1 MKPAIRQWLAV
12 RIPYGVSDPEILVA
26 ALQRLGMLGLEEQ
39 ADAFEVYF
47 EMQDDIELLKAV
59 GAILPSAGARSGAI
73 TISTIIENGWQSK
86 WQEYFRPLKI
96 TNDIGIRPPWVEPER
111 TWPIEIVIQ
120 PGMAFGTG
128 THATTQLALRLL
140 EKYLR
145 KGMRVMDAGCGS
157 GILTIAALKLGAGYV
172 QAWDIDGQVQE
183 NFYENLHL
191 NACQTGF
198 EFRIG
203 DVTSLAEYPV
213 DLIISNIE
221 RQANLKLLTQVS
233 LQPRRIPLI
242 FTGLL
247 CEESAV
253 FNEAVVNY
261 GLEVLTELKADEW
274 MALVVK

>member
-1 MKPAIRQWLAV
+1 MKPATRQWLAV

-47 EMQDDIELLKAV
+47 EMQDDTELLKAIV
-59 GAILPSAGARSGAI
+59 AILPSAGAPGGAI
-73 TISTIIENGWQSK
+73 TIRTIVENGWRNK

-96 TNDIGIRPPWVEPER
+96 TNNIGIRPPWVEPDR

-128 THATTQLALRLL
+128 THPTTQLALRLL

-145 KGMRVMDAGCGS
+145 KGMRVIDAGCGS
-157 GILTIAALKLGAGYV
+157 GILTIAALKLGAGHV
-172 QAWDIDGQVQE
+172 QAWDIDAQVQE
-183 NFYENLHL
+183 NFYANLHL

-203 DVTSLAEYPV
+203 DVTGLAEYPV
-213 DLIISNIE
+213 DLVISNIE
-221 RQANLKLLTQVS
+221 RQANLKLLAQVS
-233 LQPRRIPLI
+233 LQPRRIPVI

>member
-1 MKPAIRQWLAV
+1 VKPAIRQWLAV

-47 EMQDDIELLKAV
+47 EMQDDIELLKAI
-59 GAILPSAGARSGAI
+59 GAVLPPAEARSGAI

-96 TNDIGIRPPWVEPER
+96 TNNIGIRPPWVEPDH

-172 QAWDIDGQVQE
+172 QAWDIDAQVQE

-221 RQANLKLLTQVS
+221 RQANLKLLAQVS
-233 LQPRRIPLI
+233 LQARRIPLI